1 MRARWSIVSL
11 LFSGGAI
18 SYLDRAALSVAAPLI
33 ATALNLEPKQ
43 LGIVFS
49 VFFLGYAP
57 MSFIGGSA
65 ADRHGPWKVMLVA
78 MTIWSIACG
87 ATAAATSLGVLI
99 VIRLIFGMGEGPF
112 CATAVKMVAR
122 RFEPDRQ
129 ASAIGLAYAGQP
141 LGAALAGPVVG
152 LVATAWGWRA
162 SFVVIACFGLVWVMF
177 WYAFASERKAGAIDE
192 VPAHAAVT
200 GVSQKPTAGALFDT
214 LRHRS
219 IVATCIA
226 FFAYAYVLYFFLSW
240 FPSYLVKSYHLSMTE
255 MGFVSTVPWLA
266 GSIGLAMGGLLC
278 DGLSKLIGNAI
289 LARKLMIGFCLLATA
304 LCVGLA
310 GRATSV
316 AGVMSLMTA
325 GIFALYVT
333 SSLYYALVLRIVP
346 DTLSGAVS
354 GFINLA
360 ANLAGVVAPVLTGYV
375 LAWSGSFA
383 GAFALAAAVAVIG
396 GSTMMLLVRTAGGVP
411 VARHP

>member
-33 ATALNLEPKQ
+33 ATALNLEPTQ

-87 ATAAATSLGVLI
+87 ATAAATSLGALI

-177 WYAFASERKAGAIDE
+177 WYVFASERKAEAVDQ
-192 VPAHAAVT
+192 VPAHAAVL
-200 GVSQKPTAGALFDT
+200 QKPTAGALIEA

-240 FPSYLVKSYHLSMTE
+240 FPSYLVKSYHLSLTE

-266 GSIGLAMGGLLC
+266 GSVGLAVGGLLC

-289 LARKLMIGFCLLATA
+289 LARKLMIGFCLLGTA

-316 AGVMSLMTA
+316 AGVMTLMTA

-346 DTLSGAVS
+346 DTMSGAVS

-383 GAFALAAAVAVIG
+383 GAFALAAAVAVVG
-396 GSTMMLLVRTAGGVP
+396 GSAVMLLVRATDGALVT
-411 VARHP
+411 RHA